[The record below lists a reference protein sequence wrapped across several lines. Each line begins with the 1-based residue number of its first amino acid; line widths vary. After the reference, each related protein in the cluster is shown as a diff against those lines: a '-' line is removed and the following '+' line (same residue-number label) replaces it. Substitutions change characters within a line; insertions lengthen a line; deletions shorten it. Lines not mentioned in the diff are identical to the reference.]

1 MTEIY
6 LHIVARISSLN
17 KMKNPGMTH
26 KSVAASLTE
35 FLRHYP
41 AKGDKG
47 SFSNGLTRD
56 ELEDKLMQVRGN
68 IIGHARNNM

>member
-41 AKGDKG
+41 AK
-47 SFSNGLTRD
+47 
-56 ELEDKLMQVRGN
+56 VRLFAVCLCA
-68 IIGHARNNM
+68 IGGTEPCCCAPYSHR